1 MVQLLVILLILFV
14 IVLSLSIY
22 FYIVEKSP
30 PFIAS
35 ILLLLAISLITQI
48 VAIKS
53 LPYDT
58 TIYLIK
64 PFFGFKHI
72 INTVSLLQKIISRF
86 ISNELVTFLDLD
98 NILTKLVPYIL
109 LLALLILLFLR
120 ENSFIKHALASY
132 FMLAF
137 LTDWIIT
144 ALFGFGSHDFIFIGY
159 SHNEAIVFDMKDILL
174 NLFDGIWLLTIFKE
188 QFKKRSAH
196 KNVIV

>member
-1 MVQLLVILLILFV
+1 MVQLLLILLILFV

-22 FYIVEKSP
+22 FYIVERSP

-35 ILLLLAISLITQI
+35 IILLLALSLITQI

-64 PFFGFKHI
+64 PFFGFSYI
-72 INTVSLLQKIISRF
+72 INTISPFQKILSRF
-86 ISNELVTFLDLD
+86 ISSELIMFLELD
-98 NILTKLVPYIL
+98 NILSKLISYLVIL
-109 LLALLILLFLR
+109 AILILSFLR
-120 ENSFIKHALASY
+120 ENSFTKHALVSY
-132 FMLAF
+132 FMLVF

-144 ALFGFGSHDFIFIGY
+144 ALFGFGGHDFIFIRY
-159 SHNEAIVFDMKDILL
+159 SHNKAIVFDMKDMLIDI
-174 NLFDGIWLLTIFKE
+174 FVVTCGLT